1 MQQACLRH
9 NATHRLP
16 NGSGSWEGGLAKDWC
31 GGHNWPLFP
40 FLHNGGGRVSRACF
54 LRYSAEERRHARYQ
68 AARLPPFDEG
78 PRGRRSLGP
87 GRIFTKGRRPVPKT
101 DTDRAPD
108 LSSKGSMGPSR
119 RPRIARS
126 PAVGEETRF
135 IGDFP
140 DIAGRGPVHGKAAEK

>member
-16 NGSGSWEGGLAKDWC
+16 NGSGSWEGRLTKDWC
-31 GGHNWPLFP
+31 GGHNWPPFL
-40 FLHNGGGRVSRACF
+40 FLHNGGGRVSRACL

-87 GRIFTKGRRPVPKT
+87 GRIFTKAHDDGRSQKPTPTGHPTCQVK
-101 DTDRAPD
+101 APWD
-108 LSSKGSMGPSR
+108 PAGAPESPGARLLEKR
-119 RPRIARS
+119 R
-126 PAVGEETRF
+126 GLLGT
-135 IGDFP
+135 FP
-140 DIAGRGPVHGKAAEK
+140 I